1 MVEERKTAPIIITKK
16 RKKAHAAH
24 HGGAW
29 KVAYADFVTAMMA
42 FFLVMWL
49 VGQSDAVKQSV
60 SGYFRDPVAF
70 GEGAGVLEGGEAAV
84 PVQPTAAEAEQQQ
97 ALEQAR
103 REAEEAVRN
112 QLAQAGQAIQKL
124 LDESPE
130 LQSLRDQIEIE
141 MTDEGLRIQMIEP
154 GDGEAFFKSGSAE
167 LNPRTENILAV
178 VASEL
183 KRLSNH
189 IVVEGH
195 TDDKQFASDS
205 RYTNW
210 ELSAD
215 RANSARAELEMAG
228 LPAGQIREIRGYA
241 ANKPKIRHDPSDP
254 RNRRISILV
263 LNDFGHTVQRR
274 ITVGDKSFVY
284 KDGEGY
290 REQFDNLTGR
300 THERGQGE

>member
-130 LQSLRDQIEIE
+130 LQSLRDQIEQSPHRE
-141 MTDEGLRIQMIEP
+141 YPRGGCKRV
-154 GDGEAFFKSGSAE
+154 EAAVKPHRRRGAHRRQAIRVRFAIYE
-167 LNPRTENILAV
+167 LG
-178 VASEL
+178 
-183 KRLSNH
+183 
-189 IVVEGH
+189 IVRRPCEFGACRARNGR
-195 TDDKQFASDS
+195 FASGADPRDS
-205 RYTNW
+205 R
-210 ELSAD
+210 
-215 RANSARAELEMAG
+215 
-228 LPAGQIREIRGYA
+228 IRGQQA
-241 ANKPKIRHDPSDP
+241 QD
-254 RNRRISILV
+254 
-263 LNDFGHTVQRR
+263 
-274 ITVGDKSFVY
+274 
-284 KDGEGY
+284 
-290 REQFDNLTGR
+290 
-300 THERGQGE
+300 